1 MHFDWHTFTNIS
13 LFKIHRL
20 YVVCRINPDCLLQVM
35 VEIIALID
43 LEAVLA
49 PRLHLIMAYFQDYLG
64 AIVSIIVSQSF
75 NTDIKNNTAFSIQQT
90 PTLKKSA
97 WTDGYNWAREPVYF
111 RDDAK
116 ALLTKVKEENEKSL
130 EDLPK
135 YPKPKVDKDAQL
147 KEAGYEI

>member
-1 MHFDWHTFTNIS
+1 
-13 LFKIHRL
+13 
-20 YVVCRINPDCLLQVM
+20 M

-49 PRLHLIMAYFQDYLG
+49 PWLHLIMAYFQDYLG

-135 YPKPKVDKDAQL
+135 YPKPKVDKDSQL
-147 KEAGYEI
+147 KEAGYEIW